1 MEDQEKN
8 SINKLTYKSFPYL
21 NQLLVIVKRKMRN
34 ITLMPHWIDAEICFK
49 EDIIIIIVMITGV
62 ISGYLVFM
70 SYNPKSLNKRQLE
83 IFHFSCNDNDVMIRR
98 YERLH

>member
-1 MEDQEKN
+1 
-8 SINKLTYKSFPYL
+8 
-21 NQLLVIVKRKMRN
+21 
-34 ITLMPHWIDAEICFK
+34 
-49 EDIIIIIVMITGV
+49 MITGI

-83 IFHFSCNDNDVMIRR
+83 IFHFICNDNDVMIRR